1 MSRLTNFFI
10 VCLML
15 GFNCL
20 VVSAVYGQTPSWDI
34 DGDGNA
40 DALTDGMLT
49 LRYGFGI
56 RGENL
61 TSNALSQLSTMSISE
76 IEDRLSDALTIADID
91 GNGSFDALTD
101 GLIILRYLF
110 GVTGDNLVEN
120 TVAFNATRNSP
131 FEIIQYIEQHLPI
144 YRLSEKRGMGYGTGG
159 GQQELS
165 IQDFEIIGERM
176 SWFYDWSTSS
186 PESVRGIYQSQSID
200 FTPMLWGINSN
211 ENNMR
216 QYLDNNT
223 GVKYLLGFNEPT
235 HLNQAN
241 LTPQEA
247 AEAWPI
253 LEAIA
258 DDYNLQLVSP
268 AVGNS
273 TLYGAW
279 EYLDAF
285 FQACTDC
292 RVDFIAVHKYGKD
305 VERFKEFIR
314 ESYQY
319 GKPIWVTEWAG
330 NGGGGGDN
338 WPETSDIHMNY
349 MAETTRWLESEDNV
363 FRYAWFVGRNKEGIG
378 NFPYNGL
385 LGENGKTTALG
396 ETYFSI
402 PSNDFT
408 YQSGIKIPAVGANN
422 LDGFTYNKVSD
433 GDNITAT
440 TADTSANSFL
450 EFDFNIK
457 EAQDYVLE
465 VRAASPSIASLTL
478 FKGQQTFQEIQ
489 NISVGSTPN
498 WQTIVSDPFELNL
511 GKKTLRIEADPT
523 IAINSVKLVTPDNL
537 SETVPAAGITVGE
550 SSAFIARDDTNWTH
564 VIPLVYL
571 SDGPSS
577 QGEQILSLN
586 ITELPADGAG
596 YRVIRTNANGFW
608 FSASRQELVLG
619 NNNITVEGENFERH
633 VRIQLS
639 NPNIR
644 FDSLSING
652 SRIFP

>member
-1 MSRLTNFFI
+1 MPRLIIFFTAYLLLVI
-10 VCLML
+10 
-15 GFNCL
+15 NCL
-20 VVSAVYGQTPSWDI
+20 VFSTAYGHTPSWDI
-34 DGDGNA
+34 DGDGKA
-40 DALTDGMLT
+40 DALTDGILT

-61 TSNALSQLSTMSISE
+61 TSNALSQLSTMSILE
-76 IEDRLSDALTIADID
+76 IEDRLSDTLTIADID
-91 GNGSFDALTD
+91 GNGIFDALTD

-110 GVTGDNLVEN
+110 GITGDNLVEN
-120 TVAFNATRNSP
+120 TIAFNATRNSSY
-131 FEIIQYIEQHLPI
+131 EIIEYIEQHLPKF
-144 YRLSEKRGMGYGTGG
+144 RLSNKRGMGYGTGG
-159 GQQELS
+159 DQQEIS

-186 PESVRGIYQSQSID
+186 PESVRGIYKSQSID
-200 FTPMLWGINSN
+200 FTPMLWGRNSS

-216 QYLDNNT
+216 QYLDNNP

-258 DDYNLQLVSP
+258 DDYNLKLVSP

-273 TLYGAW
+273 SLYGAW

-285 FQACTDC
+285 FQACSNC
-292 RVDFIAVHKYGKD
+292 RVDYVAVHKYGKD
-305 VERFKEFIR
+305 IEQFKEFIT
-314 ESYQY
+314 ESFKYE
-319 GKPIWVTEWAG
+319 KPIWVTEYAG
-330 NGGGGGDN
+330 NGGGGGAN
-338 WPETSDIHMNY
+338 WPETSDVHLNY
-349 MAETTRWLESEDNV
+349 MAETTRWLESQDNV

-402 PSNDFT
+402 PSIDFT

-422 LDGFTYNKVSD
+422 LDGFTYNEVSD

-457 EAQDYVLE
+457 EAQDYALE
-465 VRAASPSIASLTL
+465 VRVASPSIASLTL
-478 FKGQQTFQEIQ
+478 FKGQETFQEIQ

-498 WQTIVSDPFELNL
+498 WQTIVSDPFELSL
-511 GKKTLRIEADPT
+511 GKKTLRIEVDPT
-523 IAINSVKLVTPDNL
+523 VAINSVKLVTPNNL

-564 VIPLVYL
+564 VIPLVDL

-586 ITELPADGAG
+586 ITELPSDGAG
-596 YRVIRTNANGFW
+596 YRVTRTNANGFW
-608 FSASRQELVLG
+608 FSTNRQELVLG
-619 NNNITVEGENFERH
+619 NNNITVEGESFERH

-639 NPNIR
+639 SPNIR

-652 SRIFP
+652 DQIFP

>member
-1 MSRLTNFFI
+1 MPRLIIFFTAYLLLVI
-10 VCLML
+10 
-15 GFNCL
+15 NCL
-20 VVSAVYGQTPSWDI
+20 VFSTAYGHTPSWDI
-34 DGDGNA
+34 DGDGKA
-40 DALTDGMLT
+40 DALTDGILT

-61 TSNALSQLSTMSISE
+61 TSNALSQLSTMSILE
-76 IEDRLSDALTIADID
+76 IEDRLSDTLTIADID
-91 GNGSFDALTD
+91 GNGIFDALTD

-110 GVTGDNLVEN
+110 GITGDNLVEN
-120 TVAFNATRNSP
+120 TIAFNATRNSSY
-131 FEIIQYIEQHLPI
+131 EIIEYIEQHLPKF
-144 YRLSEKRGMGYGTGG
+144 RLSNKRGMGYGTGG
-159 GQQELS
+159 DQQEIS

-186 PESVRGIYQSQSID
+186 PESVRGIYKSQSID
-200 FTPMLWGINSN
+200 FTPMLWGRNSS

-216 QYLDNNT
+216 QYLDNNP

-258 DDYNLQLVSP
+258 DDYNLKLVSP

-273 TLYGAW
+273 SLYGAW

-285 FQACTDC
+285 FQACSNC
-292 RVDFIAVHKYGKD
+292 RVDYVAVHKYGKD
-305 VERFKEFIR
+305 IEQFKEFIT
-314 ESYQY
+314 ESFKYE
-319 GKPIWVTEWAG
+319 KPIWVTEYAG
-330 NGGGGGDN
+330 NGGGGGAN
-338 WPETSDIHMNY
+338 WPETSDVHLNY
-349 MAETTRWLESEDNV
+349 MAETTRWLESQDNV

-402 PSNDFT
+402 PSIDFT

-422 LDGFTYNKVSD
+422 LDGFTYNEVSD

-457 EAQDYVLE
+457 EAQDYALE
-465 VRAASPSIASLTL
+465 VRVASPSIASLTL
-478 FKGQQTFQEIQ
+478 FKGQETFQEIQ
-489 NISVGSTPN
+489 NISVVSTPN
-498 WQTIVSDPFELNL
+498 WQTIVSDPFELSL
-511 GKKTLRIEADPT
+511 GKKTLRIEVDPT
-523 IAINSVKLVTPDNL
+523 VAINSVKLVTPNNL

-564 VIPLVYL
+564 VIPLVDL

-586 ITELPADGAG
+586 ITELPSDGAG
-596 YRVIRTNANGFW
+596 YRVTRTNANGFW

-619 NNNITVEGENFERH
+619 NNNITVNGESFERN

-639 NPNIR
+639 SPNIR

-652 SRIFP
+652 VQIFP

>member
-1 MSRLTNFFI
+1 MPRLIIFFTA
-10 VCLML
+10 CLL
-15 GFNCL
+15 LVINCL
-20 VVSAVYGQTPSWDI
+20 VFSTAYGHTPSWDI
-34 DGDGNA
+34 DGDGKA

-61 TSNALSQLSTMSISE
+61 TSNALSQLSTMSILE
-76 IEDRLSDALTIADID
+76 IEDRLSDTLTIADID
-91 GNGSFDALTD
+91 GNGIFDALTD

-110 GVTGDNLVEN
+110 GITGDNLVEN
-120 TVAFNATRNSP
+120 TIAFNATRNSSY
-131 FEIIQYIEQHLPI
+131 EIIEYIEQHLPKF
-144 YRLSEKRGMGYGTGG
+144 RLSNKRGIGYGTGG
-159 GQQELS
+159 GQQEIS

-186 PESVRGIYQSQSID
+186 PESVRGIYKSQSID
-200 FTPMLWGINSN
+200 FTPMLWGRNSS

-216 QYLDNNT
+216 QYLDNNP

-258 DDYNLQLVSP
+258 DDYNLKLVSP

-273 TLYGAW
+273 SLYGAW

-285 FQACTDC
+285 FQACSNC
-292 RVDFIAVHKYGKD
+292 RVDYVAVHKYGKD
-305 VERFKEFIR
+305 IEQFKEFIT
-314 ESYQY
+314 ESFKYE
-319 GKPIWVTEWAG
+319 KPIWVTEYAG
-330 NGGGGGDN
+330 NGGGGGAN
-338 WPETSDIHMNY
+338 WPETSDVHLNY
-349 MAETTRWLESEDNV
+349 MAETTRWLESQDNV

-402 PSNDFT
+402 PSIDFT

-422 LDGFTYNKVSD
+422 LDGFTYNEVSD

-457 EAQDYVLE
+457 EAQDYALE
-465 VRAASPSIASLTL
+465 VRVASPSIASLTL
-478 FKGQQTFQEIQ
+478 FKGQETFQEIQ

-498 WQTIVSDPFELNL
+498 WQTIVSDPFELSL
-511 GKKTLRIEADPT
+511 GKKTLRIEVDPT
-523 IAINSVKLVTPDNL
+523 VAINSVKLVTPNNL

-564 VIPLVYL
+564 VIPLVDL

-586 ITELPADGAG
+586 ITELPSDGAG
-596 YRVIRTNANGFW
+596 YRVTRTNANGFW
-608 FSASRQELVLG
+608 FSTNRQELVLG
-619 NNNITVEGENFERH
+619 NNNITVEGESFERH

-639 NPNIR
+639 SPNIR

-652 SRIFP
+652 DQIFP

>member
-1 MSRLTNFFI
+1 MSRLSNFFI
-10 VCLML
+10 ACLML

-20 VVSAVYGQTPSWDI
+20 VVLAVYGQTPSWDI

-61 TSNALSQLSTMSISE
+61 TSNAISHLSTMSISD
-76 IEDRLSDALTIADID
+76 IEDRLFDTLTIADID
-91 GNGSFDALTD
+91 GNGIFDALTD

-110 GVTGDNLVEN
+110 GIKGNNLVEN
-120 TVAFNATRNSP
+120 TVAFNATRKSP
-131 FEIIQYIEQHLPI
+131 FEIIEYIEQHLPI
-144 YRLSEKRGMGYGTGG
+144 YRLSNKRGMGYGTGG
-159 GQQELS
+159 EQQELS

-176 SWFYDWSTSS
+176 MWFYNWGTSS

-200 FTPMLWGINSN
+200 FTPMLWGRNSS
-211 ENNMR
+211 EDNMR
-216 QYLDNNT
+216 QYLDNNP

-273 TLYGAW
+273 SLYDAW

-330 NGGGGGDN
+330 NGGGGGTS

-385 LGENGKTTALG
+385 LGENGETTALG

-422 LDGFTYNKVSD
+422 LDGFTYNEVSD

-450 EFDFNIK
+450 EFNFNIK

-478 FKGQQTFQEIQ
+478 FKGQETFQEIQ

-652 SRIFP
+652 DQIFP

>member
-1 MSRLTNFFI
+1 MSRLSNFFI
-10 VCLML
+10 ACLML

-76 IEDRLSDALTIADID
+76 IEDRLSDASTIADID

-216 QYLDNNT
+216 QYLDNNP

-330 NGGGGGDN
+330 NGGGGGTS

-349 MAETTRWLESEDNV
+349 MAETTRWLESQDNV

-385 LGENGKTTALG
+385 LGENGETTALG

-422 LDGFTYNKVSD
+422 LDGFTYNEVSD

-478 FKGQQTFQEIQ
+478 FKGQETFQEIQ

-652 SRIFP
+652 DQIFP

>member
-1 MSRLTNFFI
+1 
-10 VCLML
+10 ML

-200 FTPMLWGINSN
+200 FTPMLWGINSS

-465 VRAASPSIASLTL
+465 VRVASPSIASLTL
-478 FKGQQTFQEIQ
+478 FKRQETFQEIQ

-537 SETVPAAGITVGE
+537 SETMPAAGITVGE